1 MIIHKLTLG
10 VFAANCYIIETA
22 QKNALL
28 IDAGAEP
35 ERILRFLKENGLRA
49 KILAFTHGHFDH
61 IGAASAIKDVTGAKT
76 LLPADDRRLFL
87 SPKSGGD
94 IFPSYDGY
102 CGAEPDA
109 LLSNGDEIV
118 LDEVRL
124 RVLHTPGHTPGSCLF
139 CGSGVAFTGDTLFA
153 GSIGRTD
160 LIGGDIAAMR
170 DSLQKIK
177 GIKENIRILPG
188 HGPESTL
195 NQEKRSNP
203 YLAL

>member
-1 MIIHKLTLG
+1 MVIHKLTLG

-35 ERILRFLKENGLRA
+35 DRILRFLKKNGLCAR
-49 KILAFTHGHFDH
+49 ILAFTHGHFDH
-61 IGAASAIKDVTGAKT
+61 IGAASAIKDATGAKT
-76 LLPADDRRLFL
+76 MLPKEDRGLFL
-87 SPKSGGD
+87 NPRSGGD

-102 CGAEPDA
+102 RGEAPDT
-109 LLSNGDEIV
+109 LLSDGDEIV

-124 RVLHTPGHTPGSCLF
+124 TVLHTPGHTPGSCLL
-139 CGSGVAFTGDTLFA
+139 CGDGLAFTGDTLFA

-160 LIGGDIAAMR
+160 FIGGDVAAMR
-170 DSLQKIK
+170 SSLQKIK

-195 NQEKRSNP
+195 AQEKQSNP
-203 YLAL
+203 YLAF

>member
-35 ERILRFLKENGLRA
+35 ERTLRFLKENELRA
-49 KILAFTHGHFDH
+49 KILTFTHGHFDH
-61 IGAASAIKDVTGAKT
+61 IGAASAIKDASGAKT
-76 LLPADDRRLFL
+76 MLPKEDRFLFL
-87 SPKSGGD
+87 NPGSGGD

-102 CGAEPDA
+102 RGEEPDI
-109 LLSNGDEIV
+109 LLSDGDEIV
-118 LDEVRL
+118 LDEVCL
-124 RVLHTPGHTPGSCLF
+124 TVLHTPGHTPGSCLLYGNGF
-139 CGSGVAFTGDTLFA
+139 AFTGDTLFA

-160 LIGGDIAAMR
+160 FIGGDTGAMR
-170 DSLQKIK
+170 SSLQKIK

-195 NQEKRSNP
+195 AQEMQSNP
-203 YLAL
+203 YLAF

>member
-1 MIIHKLTLG
+1 MVIHKLTLG

-35 ERILRFLKENGLRA
+35 ERILRFLKENELRA
-49 KILAFTHGHFDH
+49 KILTFTHGHFDH
-61 IGAASAIKDVTGAKT
+61 IGAASTIKDASGAKT
-76 LLPADDRRLFL
+76 MLPKEDRFLFL
-87 SPKSGGD
+87 NPGSGGD

-102 CGAEPDA
+102 RGEEPDI
-109 LLSNGDEIV
+109 LLSDGDEIV
-118 LDEVRL
+118 LDEVCL
-124 RVLHTPGHTPGSCLF
+124 TVLHTPGHTPGSCLL
-139 CGSGVAFTGDTLFA
+139 CGNGFAFTGDTLFA

-160 LIGGDIAAMR
+160 FIGGDTGAMR
-170 DSLQKIK
+170 SSLQKIK

-195 NQEKRSNP
+195 AQEMQSNP
-203 YLAL
+203 YLAF